1 MIDWGIE
8 GNKHDKVINY
18 MEKLIHINTIKEVKD
33 DKEPL
38 IKVNKNQYF
47 GALILNLLNL
57 TFI

>member
-18 MEKLIHINTIKEVKD
+18 MEKLIKINTIKEVKD

-38 IKVNKNQYF
+38 MKFNKNQYF
-47 GALILNLLNL
+47 AALILNLLNL
-57 TFI
+57 NFI

>member
-38 IKVNKNQYF
+38 MKVNKNQYF
-47 GALILNLLNL
+47 AALIK
-57 TFI
+57 I